1 MLNLHS
7 GFWAVKNKTRMAK
20 ISIPVNPRD
29 LRVVLQSSLE
39 RVPSARI
46 PGLLRTLE
54 KIALQTTYGG
64 GFEIGVNPLQF
75 VDGQWEVHPKN
86 DDLHKESV
94 VMSVLHGVEKKALI
108 ALHSD
113 LFGQLFN
120 ANGHPQAAPANR
132 STEDKKARGEPVDL
146 PVSAAQK
153 RPVVAGA
160 AGARVGSVSLTVQ
173 PPAQD
178 GRTVGTIGDDLAP
191 VAASR
196 SQEKRITISE
206 RNLLLAIKGALDGL
220 QFEDLLALNR
230 LVLDAVDALK
240 SRASRPALKAAK
252 RLVWLEGGLN
262 IEIENEEPT
271 AVSLVRGLVAGLG
284 FGALMQLHGEFSS
297 RMNVAHA
304 GARKAA
310 ANGIKAL

>member
-1 MLNLHS
+1 
-7 GFWAVKNKTRMAK
+7 
-20 ISIPVNPRD
+20 
-29 LRVVLQSSLE
+29 
-39 RVPSARI
+39 VPSARI

-54 KIALQTTYGG
+54 KIALQTASGG
-64 GFEIGVNPLQF
+64 PFEIGVNPLRF

-86 DDLHKESV
+86 DDLQKESV
-94 VMSVLHGVEKKALI
+94 VMSVLHGVEKRALI

-120 ANGHPQAAPANR
+120 ANGHPQAALANR
-132 STEDKKARGEPVDL
+132 STEEKKARGEPVDL

-153 RPVVAGA
+153 GPVAAGA
-160 AGARVGSVSLTVQ
+160 SGARVGPVSLTVQ

-178 GRTVGTIGDDLAP
+178 DRTVGKIGDDAAP
-191 VAASR
+191 VAVSR

-206 RNLLLAIKGALDGL
+206 KNLLLAIKGSLDGL
-220 QFEDLLALNR
+220 LFEDLLALNR
-230 LVLDAVDALK
+230 SVLDALDALK

-252 RLVWLEGGLN
+252 RLVRLEGGLN
-262 IEIENEEPT
+262 VELENEEPT

-284 FGALMQLHGEFSS
+284 FGALMQLHGEFSN

-310 ANGIKAL
+310 ENGLKARIPL